1 MQAEILHRRGR
12 RHRVAPR
19 AAQPFD
25 RRGGSGVAG
34 DALEVVEDVVQ
45 AHLAQAVQ
53 QGAGVF
59 QHHARLLAFVHQ
71 LRDELAHAL
80 VAPVEDRGVVVVAD
94 ARVVHHV
101 LEVADDLG
109 RGEIAAAGRDQRLV
123 HVQGD
128 GERALDAAEV
138 NPALRQEDR
147 LAAAGAQGGF
157 NLSFSAADIRQT
169 AHVFR

>member
-1 MQAEILHRRGR
+1 MRLQ
-12 RHRVAPR
+12 
-19 AAQPFD
+19 
-25 RRGGSGVAG
+25 
-34 DALEVVEDVVQ
+34 VVEHVVQ

-59 QHHARLLAFVHQ
+59 QHHARLLALVHQ

-109 RGEIAAAGRDQRLV
+109 GAQVAAAGRDQRLV

-138 NPALRQEDR
+138 NPALRQEDLLLRRRRGSPCRAR
-147 LAAAGAQGGF
+147 LRGRRWW
-157 NLSFSAADIRQT
+157 ADRRQ
-169 AHVFR
+169 FREWRWSWANESLLQRSNAWTKGRSCYCV